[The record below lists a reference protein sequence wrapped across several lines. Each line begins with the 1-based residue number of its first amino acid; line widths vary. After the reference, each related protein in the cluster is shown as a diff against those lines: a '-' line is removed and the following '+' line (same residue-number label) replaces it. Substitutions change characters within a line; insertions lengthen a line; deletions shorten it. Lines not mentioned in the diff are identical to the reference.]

1 MAHEAGKVFSLWCE
15 TDLWHSGFVTKPW
28 TCGFVY
34 THSLQKAQDGQNL
47 GGLCPVLCGV
57 TCAPRGSD
65 DTNICPGHVRSVH
78 PCHKMLRTYC
88 VPSTVLNTEGSSG
101 MKRNKNPCSQ
111 EPLPWWHPRDF
122 PRVSVHVRMRA
133 EPAEHCTPQLC
144 VNKTTSYHYRHFK
157 AYVKVERV
165 V

>member
-101 MKRNKNPCSQ
+101 MKGTKIRALKNLCPGGTPEIFHVSQ
-111 EPLPWWHPRDF
+111 CTWGWGLSQQSIAHPN
-122 PRVSVHVRMRA
+122 SVLTRQ
-133 EPAEHCTPQLC
+133 PAIIIDILKHMW
-144 VNKTTSYHYRHFK
+144 K
-157 AYVKVERV
+157 
-165 V
+165 